1 MTVDTIAAAAQLE
14 HLDALSDEAFRT
26 HIRDWIAANYPGDM
40 IRHPARRLFWHENK
54 PWFERLSAKGWI
66 APGWSRTHGGMG
78 LSGARQLIVI
88 EEMER
93 FGAARVND
101 QGLIMLGPLLIAHG
115 TEAQKA
121 FFLPRILSGEHV
133 WAQCYSEP
141 DAGSDLAS
149 LRLDAEDEGDHWL
162 LNGQKTWVTLGTD
175 ANWAFVLARTDKT
188 GKKQEGIS
196 FLLVPIDTPGITV
209 RGITNLDMGDEFAE
223 IFFENVRVPK
233 DMVVGDV
240 DKGWTYAKALL
251 GFERIAIG
259 SPKLSSNVLSRLKLV
274 ADEMG
279 VADDPEFVA
288 AYTRFRLDLADLKAL
303 YGTVVASVGRG
314 EPLGADV
321 SILKIVQTE
330 LSQRITETMLAIGGG
345 NAGLLHAM
353 PDSGL
358 HPAGQFMLA
367 RSGTV
372 FGGSSEILRNILA
385 RSVLG
390 MPAK

>member
-1 MTVDTIAAAAQLE
+1 MPAPDPAELAR
-14 HLDALSDEAFRT
+14 LDALDDDAFRLEV
-26 HIRDWIAANYPGDM
+26 RQWIEANYPPEVP
-40 IRHPARRLFWHENK
+40 RHPARRLFWRENR
-54 PWFERLSAKGWI
+54 PWFLKLSEKGWI
-66 APGWSRTHGGMG
+66 APGWPREHGGMG
-78 LSGARQLIVI
+78 LSGARQLAMI

-101 QGLIMLGPLLIAHG
+101 QGLIMLGPLLIEHG
-115 TEAQKA
+115 SAAQQA

-141 DAGSDLAS
+141 DAGSDLAA
-149 LRLDAEDEGDHWL
+149 LRLDAEDRGDHWV
-162 LNGQKTWVTLGTD
+162 LNGQKTWITLGTD
-175 ANWAFVLARTDKT
+175 ANWAFVLARTGKG

-196 FLLVPIDTPGITV
+196 FLLMPVDTPGITV
-209 RGITNLDMGDEFAE
+209 RGITNLDGGDEFAE
-223 IFFENVRVPK
+223 MFFENVSVPK
-233 DMVVGDV
+233 DRVVGEV

-259 SPKLSSNVLSRLKLV
+259 SPKLSSNALARLKQL

-288 AYTRFRLDLADLKAL
+288 AYARHQLDLADLKAL
-303 YGTVVASVGRG
+303 YEQVTASVGRG
-314 EPLGADV
+314 EPLGPEV

-330 LSQRITETMLAIGGG
+330 LSQRITDTMLAIGGDV
-345 NAGLLHAM
+345 AGLLHAM
-353 PDSGL
+353 PETGL

-367 RSGTV
+367 RSGTI

-385 RSVLG
+385 RNVLG